1 VSASRIQLLIKR
13 PVILMLV
20 MVALLVLEACIIIA
34 VMSARAQGERER
46 LLAEVE
52 LQYRQR
58 SYTIDGCEFV
68 VDQQAD
74 TTVGKNQLV
83 HADSCRNPVHWK
95 HVLSDTS
102 WYGKVKSK

>member
-1 VSASRIQLLIKR
+1 
-13 PVILMLV
+13 MLKTRF
-20 MVALLVLEACIIIA
+20 M
-34 VMSARAQGERER
+34 
-46 LLAEVE
+46 
-52 LQYRQR
+52 
-58 SYTIDGCEFV
+58 IDGCEFV

-102 WYGKVKSK
+102 WYGKVNPM

>member
-1 VSASRIQLLIKR
+1 MTTSHSTPPAPRR
-13 PVILMLV
+13 FRVILIV
-20 MVALLVLEACIIIA
+20 AALLAIEAVTIVA
-34 VMSARAQGERER
+34 VMNARAESEYARRRSEIAGEMLKTRFM
-46 LLAEVE
+46 
-52 LQYRQR
+52 
-58 SYTIDGCEFV
+58 IDGCEFV

-102 WYGKVKSK
+102 WYGKVNPM